1 MAVFLGTTGNIRL
14 RRGSSQ
20 NYGSFSDS
28 ISPDDVNTFLN
39 RLSFDSALDN
49 LLTGDRLELST
60 DDARGLVC
68 FAPGAWDSGV
78 VENNISAYINV
89 NAAGGLRFFPSFEDA
104 VNNVRA
110 NEFSLA
116 AFTGSALAV
125 DYIVRDIRHNVLGN
139 VTGYTFNTDRES
151 IDTTALSDKFR
162 QQYSAGIISGN
173 GSIDCLFDY
182 KSTGIKET
190 PLLMLQLIQ
199 RVDIGSEF
207 DLALYVTDR
216 SLDSSLTSVY
226 YEMTALVTRAGITLN
241 SENAIECTID
251 FVTTGEVRLLIGEP
265 AGYILKEDDDRIRL
279 QQSLDFLLQEADD

>member
-1 MAVFLGTTGNIRL
+1 MAIFIGNSGNIRL
-14 RRGSSQ
+14 RRGSRQ

-28 ISPDDVNTFLN
+28 ILPDDVNTFLN

-78 VENNISAYINV
+78 VEDSISAYINV

-110 NEFSLA
+110 NELPLA
-116 AFTGSALAV
+116 AFTGSQIPI
-125 DYIVRDIRHNVLGN
+125 DYFVRDIRYNILGN
-139 VTGYTFNTDRES
+139 ISGYTFNTDREA
-151 IDTTALSDKFR
+151 IDTTSLSDKFR

-173 GSIDCLFDY
+173 GKIDCVFDY
-182 KSTGIKET
+182 ESTGIAET
-190 PLLMLQLIQ
+190 PLLALQLIQ
-199 RVDIGSEF
+199 RIDIGSEF
-207 DLALYVTDR
+207 DLALYVTDQANN
-216 SLDSSLTSVY
+216 SSLTSVY
-226 YEMTALVTRAGITLN
+226 YEMTAVVTRAGVTV
-241 SENAIECTID
+241 NANNIIECVID

-265 AGYILKEDDDRIRL
+265 AGYVLKEDDDRIRL

>member
-1 MAVFLGTTGNIRL
+1 MAVFLGNTGNIRL

-28 ISPDDVNTFLN
+28 IEPDDVNTTLN
-39 RLSFDSALDN
+39 RLGFTSSLDN
-49 LLTGDRLELST
+49 LLTGDRIEIST
-60 DDARGLVC
+60 TDARGLIC
-68 FAPGAWDSGV
+68 FAAGAWDSGV
-78 VENNISAYINV
+78 VEDSISAYINV
-89 NAAGGLRFFPSFEDA
+89 NAAGGLRFFGSFEDA

-110 NEFSLA
+110 SELPLATFSGTPIA
-116 AFTGSALAV
+116 I
-125 DYIVRDIRHNVLGN
+125 DYFVRDVRYNVLGN

-151 IDTTALSDKFR
+151 IDVTALSDKFK
-162 QQYSAGIISGN
+162 QQYSAGLISGN

-182 KSTGIKET
+182 TTTGVKET

-216 SLDSSLTSVY
+216 SLDPTQSSVY

-241 SENAIECTID
+241 TDNAVECSID

-265 AGYILKEDDDRIRL
+265 SGYILKEDDDRIQL
-279 QQSLDFLLQEADD
+279 QQSLDFLLQEVED

>member
-1 MAVFLGTTGNIRL
+1 MAVFLGNTGNIRL

-20 NYGSFSDS
+20 NYGSFADH
-28 ISPDDVNTFLN
+28 IEPDDVNTFLN
-39 RLSFDSALDN
+39 RLGFTSSLDN
-49 LLTGDRLELST
+49 LLTGDRLEIST
-60 DDARGLVC
+60 VDPRGLVC
-68 FAPGAWDSGV
+68 FAASAWDSAII
-78 VENNISAYINV
+78 ENTISAYINV

-110 NEFSLA
+110 NELSLT
-116 AFTGSALAV
+116 AFTGNPIAI
-125 DYIVRDIRHNVLGN
+125 DYVVRDLRHNVLGN

-151 IDTTALSDKFR
+151 IDVTTLNDKFKR
-162 QQYSAGIISGN
+162 QYSAGLISGN

-241 SENAIECTID
+241 AENVIECSID
-251 FVTTGEVRLLIGEP
+251 FVTTGEVQLLIGEP
-265 AGYILKEDDDRIRL
+265 AGYILKEDDDRIQL
-279 QQSLDFLLQEADD
+279 QQSLDFLLQEVDD